1 MLFTVGRG
9 VSGFWLASPPW
20 VLARGQASSS
30 FRMPRRLLPSTCFLF
45 SFLVYHCSEN
55 YKDVDLIAEAY
66 ARTWGDVHVWIHINK
81 SDNSKKVE
89 KFFISGF
96 AFLACAQVRFPL
108 AELRAFPA
116 QPRVFSAG
124 SRVVLAEPRAS
135 SARLCVLIGRR
146 GESA

>member
-1 MLFTVGRG
+1 MATLVD
-9 VSGFWLASPPW
+9 
-20 VLARGQASSS
+20 
-30 FRMPRRLLPSTCFLF
+30 FRLLHLESVYLLPSTCFLF
-45 SFLVYHCSEN
+45 SFLVYHCSQN
-55 YKDVDLIAEAY
+55 YKAVDLIAEAY

-108 AELRAFPA
+108 AEPRAFPAQPRAFPA